1 MMYIKEKMKKENKNI
16 KHILRSLQKKE
27 KIDHKLLHTA
37 IQSLHKTKEALA
49 RDEALLRS
57 ILQSTADG
65 ILVKDHTHTFTHVN
79 KQFTSIWKI
88 SDSIVKSGNIKKIIE
103 VAARQLQNPKALLSH
118 AGENQFSEHHV
129 DRLILKDRRVI
140 ERFSRPLIIHQ
151 KRVGTVWSFRD
162 VTELEKFRNE
172 MERLV
177 NEQTM
182 ELKEQN
188 LEMVHSAIELVE
200 AKKSVED
207 QNIDSMD
214 LAGHEMKT
222 PLTSITSLIDLI
234 SQKKL
239 GPLTDK
245 QEESIKIVF
254 EDAKR
259 LNLIV
264 KNMGDVARIEE
275 NRIVYDFTEF
285 NLSELIK
292 ETIKISE
299 ATLSQRNVKA
309 TLESTDSIIITA
321 DRARLGQVI
330 LNLITNSFKYG
341 NENGH
346 IWITIT
352 KENNHVII
360 RVKDDGIGI
369 AKENLP
375 KLFTKRFQV
384 DPSANRV
391 LGGLGLGLY
400 ICKRIIERHLGDI
413 TAKSKLHEGST
424 FTISLPILNK
434 KFK

>member
-1 MMYIKEKMKKENKNI
+1 MKKEIAQVLKAL
-16 KHILRSLQKKE
+16 KMKE
-27 KIDHKLLHTA
+27 RIDHEK
-37 IQSLHKTKEALA
+37 LHKLIKELHDTKEAFA

-57 ILQSTADG
+57 ILESTTDG
-65 ILVKDHTHTFTHVN
+65 ILVIDHNRNLTHFN
-79 KQFTSIWKI
+79 KQFTNIWKTP
-88 SDSIVKSGNIKKIIE
+88 SEIVKTKDVKKI
-103 VAARQLQNPKALLSH
+103 VSNAAERLPNPKQLLTH
-118 AGENQFSEHHV
+118 SEKNKLSGHHI
-129 DRLILKDRRVI
+129 DRLILKDNRII
-140 ERFSRPLIIHQ
+140 ERFSRPLILHDKIAG
-151 KRVGTVWSFRD
+151 KVWSFRD
-162 VTELEKFRNE
+162 ITELEKYKTE

-177 NEQTM
+177 NEQTS
-182 ELKEQN
+182 ELREQN
-188 LEMVHSAIELVE
+188 LQMVNSSIGLME

-207 QNIDSMD
+207 QNIDSMN

-222 PLTSITSLIDLI
+222 PLTSITALIDLI
-234 SQKKL
+234 AQKKL

-245 QEESIKIVF
+245 QEESMKIVY

-275 NRIVYDFTEF
+275 NRVVYDFTDF
-285 NLSELIK
+285 NITDLLK

-299 ATLSQRNVKA
+299 TMLEQRKVKA
-309 TLESTDSIIITA
+309 TLETDEPIIITA
-321 DRARLGQVI
+321 DRTRLGQVI

-346 IWITIT
+346 IWISVK
-352 KENNHVII
+352 KENNHII
-360 RVKDDGIGI
+360 IIVKDDGIGI
-369 AKENLP
+369 AKENIA

-384 DPSANRV
+384 DPGANRV

-413 TAKSKLHEGST
+413 LVKSKLKEGST